1 MSNSVYKRILIKLS
15 GEALGNGADEGDILN
30 FDVLSNISLVV
41 KKLVDSGVQVAILIG
56 GGNIWRGARN
66 GVSLDRARADDM
78 GMLATMI
85 NCIAF
90 EQALKKEGV
99 NSVVMSAVE
108 MNKVA
113 KLFTARDAIASLEN
127 GSVVILGGGTGN
139 PFFTTDTGAIL
150 RALEIEADIAF
161 LAKNIDGIY
170 SADPRID
177 KTAVKYDKITFAQVL
192 EQNLKATDPAST
204 CLAMENG
211 LPILLFAL
219 DDPENIVKAACG
231 EAIGTIINN

>member
-1 MSNSVYKRILIKLS
+1 MKPVYKRILIKLS
-15 GEALGNGADEGDILN
+15 GEALGNGADDGEILN
-30 FDVLSNISLVV
+30 FDVLSNISGII
-41 KKLVDSGVQVAILIG
+41 KKLVDSGVQVAVLIG
-56 GGNIWRGARN
+56 GGNIWRGAKN
-66 GVSLDRARADDM
+66 GVALDRARADDM

-90 EQALKKEGV
+90 EQSLKKEGV
-99 NSVVMSAVE
+99 PAVVMSAVE

-113 KLFTARDAIASLEN
+113 KLFTSRDAIAALES
-127 GSVVILGGGTGN
+127 GSAVILGGGTGN

-150 RALEIEADIAF
+150 RALEIKADIAF

-170 SADPRID
+170 TADPRID
-177 KTAVKYDKITFAQVL
+177 KTATKYDKLTFAEVL
-192 EQNLKATDPAST
+192 EKNLKATDPASS
-204 CLAMENG
+204 CLAMENN

-219 DDPENIVKAACG
+219 DDPENIIKAACG

>member
-1 MSNSVYKRILIKLS
+1 MKPVYKRILLKLS
-15 GEALGNGADEGDILN
+15 GEAIGNGAVDGDIIN
-30 FDVLSNISLVV
+30 FDALDKICDVIKQLT
-41 KKLVDSGVQVAILIG
+41 DSGVQVALLVG

-66 GVSLDRARADDM
+66 GVSLNRTRADDM

-85 NCIAF
+85 NCIAV
-90 EQALKKEGV
+90 EQALAKIGV
-99 NSVVMSAVE
+99 PSAVMSACE

-113 KLFTARDAIASLEN
+113 KLFTSTDAVAALES
-127 GSVVILGGGTGN
+127 GKVVILGGGTGN

-150 RALEIEADIAF
+150 RALEVKADIAF

-170 SADPRID
+170 SADPRVD
-177 KTAVKYDKITFAQVL
+177 KNAVKYDSITYAEVL
-192 EQNLKATDPAST
+192 EKNLKATDPAST

-219 DDPENIVKAACG
+219 NDPKNIVKAACG